1 MENQTLAVN
10 LKRLIKAYEK
20 QKVPEEAEKF
30 AASLAYL
37 ENEWKERSMQSEEK
51 KKQAIQCLIRGYGLL
66 DDKESSEKVL
76 NLVEEGLK
84 TDYLN
89 DSAKRELILSVL
101 TEIC

>member
-1 MENQTLAVN
+1 MALAYFLNVGDMKKSLKCLNQMENQTLAVN

-51 KKQAIQCLIRGYGLL
+51 KNRQY
-66 DDKESSEKVL
+66 
-76 NLVEEGLK
+76 
-84 TDYLN
+84 
-89 DSAKRELILSVL
+89 SA
-101 TEIC
+101 